1 MALSAN
7 LLAIP
12 IAAPLLT
19 AALILLLARWGGR
32 RLIRQQIALTALALC
47 LNFGVALLLFLA
59 TAGQGHRIVLQMGAW
74 TAPFGITVYC
84 DGLSATLLLLT
95 ALVSIAVYPFAVA
108 TIDYHRER
116 MGFHPLYLFLLMGV
130 NGAFLAGD
138 LFNLYVFFE
147 VLLMASFVLL
157 TVGAQPAQTNSGI
170 RYVVLNLLASTVF
183 LVAAGVAYGT
193 LGTLNMAQIAERLP
207 LASPA
212 VRTLFAGLL
221 LVAFGSKAAIFP
233 LFFWL
238 PASYHTPP
246 PAVTALF
253 GGLLTKVGIYTLFRS
268 FTLFFPD
275 LLLDWQQTLLAI
287 AGATMLVGALGALA
301 QPSIRRLLSFHII
314 SHVGFMLMGLAV
326 ALSGN
331 KLAIG
336 FGLGAAV
343 LYLCHHM
350 IVKTALIMAGGA
362 VELHMGSDR
371 LASIGGLVSR
381 QPHLALLFF
390 LAAISLAGVPPFS
403 GFVSKLSL
411 LQITLDSRHWLVSA
425 VSLVASLL
433 TMINMMRLWRE
444 SFWGEYKRPSRVP
457 SRILQSSLRQRLML
471 TPVAALVLL
480 SLGLGVLGEPAF
492 RLSMRVALQ
501 ALDRQAYIEAVSPAE
516 SISRPPPIHA
526 HDNTGAGSF
535 PEETEPLDGGGLVT
549 AYSR

>member
-7 LLAIP
+7 LLAVP
-12 IAAPLLT
+12 VAAPLLL
-19 AALILLLARWGGR
+19 AALILLFARWGGR
-32 RLIRQQIALTALALC
+32 TLIRHQIALTTLALC
-47 LNFGVALLLFLA
+47 INLVVAVLLFRA
-59 TAGQGHRIVLQMGAW
+59 TAVQGQRFVLQLGAW
-74 TAPFGITVYC
+74 SAPFGITVYA

-95 ALVSIAVYPFAVA
+95 SLVALAVYPFAVA
-108 TIDYHRER
+108 TIDYHRAR

-157 TVGAQPAQTNSGI
+157 TIGAQPAQTNSGI

-183 LVAAGVAYGT
+183 LVAAGIAYGT

-207 LASPA
+207 LAAPA
-212 VRTLFAGLL
+212 VRTVFAGLL
-221 LVAFGSKAAIFP
+221 MVGFGSKAAIFP

-253 GGLLTKVGIYTLFRS
+253 GGLLTKVGVYTLFRS
-268 FTLFFPD
+268 FTLFFPE
-275 LLLDWQQTLLAI
+275 LLLSWQPTLLTI

-301 QPSIRRLLSFHII
+301 QPGIRRVLSFHII
-314 SHVGFMLMGLAV
+314 SHVGFMIMGLAV

-331 KLAIG
+331 NLAIG
-336 FGLGAAV
+336 FGLGAAII
-343 LYLCHHM
+343 YLCHHM
-350 IVKTALIMAGGA
+350 IIKTALIMAGGA

-381 QPHLALLFF
+381 QPLLALLFF
-390 LAAISLAGVPPFS
+390 MAAISLAGVPPFS

-411 LQITLDSRHWLVSA
+411 LQITLDTRHWVVSG
-425 VSLVASLL
+425 VSLFASLL

-444 SFWGEYKRPSRVP
+444 SFWGDYKRPSRIP
-457 SRILQSSLRQRLML
+457 SRILQSGLRQQLML
-471 TPVAALVLL
+471 TPVAVLVLL
-480 SLGLGVLGEPAF
+480 SLALGIWGEPAF
-492 RLSMRVALQ
+492 RLSMQVAQQ
-501 ALDRQAYIEAVSPAE
+501 ALDRQAYIEAVSPSTTFSTQPAN
-516 SISRPPPIHA
+516 SLVAPSKADGMNSPPGVTGIATHTLFISQ
-526 HDNTGAGSF
+526 
-535 PEETEPLDGGGLVT
+535 
-549 AYSR
+549 